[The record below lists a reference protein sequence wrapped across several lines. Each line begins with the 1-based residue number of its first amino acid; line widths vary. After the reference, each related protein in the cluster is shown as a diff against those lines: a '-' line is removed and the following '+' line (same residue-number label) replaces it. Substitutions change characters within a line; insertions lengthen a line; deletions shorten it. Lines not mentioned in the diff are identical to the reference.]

1 MDGRNG
7 NGDLQMMCFWMGL
20 ILSHLGGDLVS
31 LSTLK
36 LKHLL
41 LLMALWRLFWL
52 KLLALWVVFLLNLV
66 DLHTSNMRY
75 IITFFFLFFFL
86 FLNYHQLFIYIYI
99 LFWMFKCSIGDEFF
113 FSFFGLSVLYH
124 FSYFFFKNRIEI
136 FISCA

>member
-75 IITFFFLFFFL
+75 IITFFFSFSFVFKLSPTF
-86 FLNYHQLFIYIYI
+86 YIYIYI
-99 LFWMFKCSIGDEFF
+99 VLNVQMFYRWWVFF
-113 FSFFGLSVLYH
+113 FFFWVVCVVSFFI
-124 FSYFFFKNRIEI
+124 FFFQK
-136 FISCA
+136 